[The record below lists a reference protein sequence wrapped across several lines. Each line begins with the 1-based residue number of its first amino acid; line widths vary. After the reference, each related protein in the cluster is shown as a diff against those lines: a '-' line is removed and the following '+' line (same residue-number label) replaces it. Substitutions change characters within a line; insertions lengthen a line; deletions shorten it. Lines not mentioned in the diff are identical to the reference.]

1 MHVPSVRPGSTPI
14 TDKDA
19 RARVRSIRGYLLLKG
34 YRGHAPADILAI
46 EKLLLRVARQLLWR
60 IS

>member
-1 MHVPSVRPGSTPI
+1 MLEHGCGVSEAI
-14 TDKDA
+14 FC
-19 RARVRSIRGYLLLKG
+19 LKAIG
-34 YRGHAPADILAI
+34 GHAPADILAI

>member
-1 MHVPSVRPGSTPI
+1 
-14 TDKDA
+14 
-19 RARVRSIRGYLLLKG
+19 VRSIRGYLLLKG
-34 YRGHAPADILAI
+34 YRGHAPVDILAI